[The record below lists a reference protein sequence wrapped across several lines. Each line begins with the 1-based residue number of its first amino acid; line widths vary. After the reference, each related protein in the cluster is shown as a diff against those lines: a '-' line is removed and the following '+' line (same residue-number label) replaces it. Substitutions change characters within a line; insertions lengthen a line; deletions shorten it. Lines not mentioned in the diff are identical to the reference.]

1 MFDIGGVV
9 PAGGTQANADGKP
22 TRARDSSTAGVSEQK
37 QSVSRCKCCGSCG
50 SERSARRADGLR
62 DGVLQDQLFSEGC
75 RKIPA
80 EMVRALQGA
89 NLTPLVIFA
98 FAHKKAPDNAGA
110 F

>member
-89 NLTPLVIFA
+89 NLTPLVICVRA
-98 FAHKKAPDNAGA
+98 KKAPDNAGA